1 VGQFAQS
8 WAAKWF
14 FFFLSG
20 AIAVY
25 VLRGLEILTLFP
37 GFVIWGLVL
46 LAILAGLLAALENLR

>member
-1 VGQFAQS
+1 MGQFARS

-25 VLRGLEILTLFP
+25 VLRGLE
-37 GFVIWGLVL
+37 VITFF
-46 LAILAGLLAALENLR
+46 LAL

>member
-1 VGQFAQS
+1 MGQFAQS

-25 VLRGLEILTLFP
+25 VLRGLEILTFFP
-37 GFVIWGLVL
+37 GFVILGLVL
-46 LAILAGLLAALENLR
+46 LAIFAGLLAALENLR

>member
-1 VGQFAQS
+1 MGRFAQS
-8 WAAKWF
+8 WASKWF

-25 VLRGLEILTLFP
+25 VLRGLEVITFFP

>member
-1 VGQFAQS
+1 MGQFARS

-14 FFFLSG
+14 FFFLTG

-25 VLRGLEILTLFP
+25 ILRGLEVITFFP

-46 LAILAGLLAALENLR
+46 LAILAGLVAALENLR